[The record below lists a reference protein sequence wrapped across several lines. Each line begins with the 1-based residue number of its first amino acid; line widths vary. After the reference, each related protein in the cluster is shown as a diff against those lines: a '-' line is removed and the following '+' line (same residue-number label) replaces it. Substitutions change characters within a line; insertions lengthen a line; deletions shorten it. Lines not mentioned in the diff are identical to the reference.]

1 MGPDLARILPLKGKQ
16 MSEWKKA
23 LIVED
28 ELSLAKALELTLK
41 ELKLSSVHVT
51 TLKDA
56 YHLLSQNELDFDLL
70 LLDRHLPDGD
80 SIQLCR
86 DIRRKGVNIAI
97 LMLTAS
103 GEISDRVDGLRA
115 GADDY
120 LPKPFSWDELIARL
134 EALKRRLKNTGETT
148 SNSSAALEQKWIFD
162 SNTRKL
168 KHPYGECELT
178 DIEAKLMKKFLS
190 APGKA
195 LSKKQLLEDVWGLN
209 WLTRTRTVDWFVSQ
223 LRKKIERDPQ
233 KPLHLITLR
242 GEGYRFDP

>member
-1 MGPDLARILPLKGKQ
+1 
-16 MSEWKKA
+16 MSDWKKA

-51 TLKDA
+51 TLKEA
-56 YHLLSQNELDFDLL
+56 YHLLGQEVLDFDLL

-86 DIRRKGVNIAI
+86 DIRRKGINIAI

-120 LPKPFSWDELIARL
+120 LPKPFSWDELMARL
-134 EALKRRLKNTGETT
+134 EALKRRLKNADTT
-148 SNSSAALEQKWIFD
+148 ASSSSEVLEQKWIYD

-178 DIEAKLMKKFLS
+178 DIESKLMKKFLS

-223 LRKKIERDPQ
+223 LRKKIEHDPQ
-233 KPLHLITLR
+233 KPQHLITLR